1 MIPSLLV
8 EIPHHQCVIWPHRDD
23 LDGYHI
29 KIPNLNDVTGQ
40 LALGNAYKIPHPKQ
54 EGISHRRHS
63 STPTGLY
70 QVMHMKHITAKTHWH
85 SWASDVF
92 SDTDFKMKLVILTFA
107 LIGAVLASP
116 NYYHRT
122 DPLDLAGMIK
132 SHTWCKCTGLGN
144 KVCKTC

>member
-29 KIPNLNDVTGQ
+29 KIPNQNDVTGQ

-70 QVMHMKHITAKTHWH
+70 QVMHMKHITAETHWH
-85 SWASDVF
+85 S
-92 SDTDFKMKLVILTFA
+92 
-107 LIGAVLASP
+107 
-116 NYYHRT
+116 
-122 DPLDLAGMIK
+122 
-132 SHTWCKCTGLGN
+132 
-144 KVCKTC
+144 

>member
-29 KIPNLNDVTGQ
+29 KIPNQNDVTGQ

-70 QVMHMKHITAKTHWH
+70 QVMHMKHITAKTHRH
-85 SWASDVF
+85 SWAWKVSFCRLQDE
-92 SDTDFKMKLVILTFA
+92 TGNRHHRPHWCH
-107 LIGAVLASP
+107 IGFPPRRAPTICREDWQGPRPCMGAYISKEENQQP
-116 NYYHRT
+116 
-122 DPLDLAGMIK
+122 
-132 SHTWCKCTGLGN
+132 
-144 KVCKTC
+144 